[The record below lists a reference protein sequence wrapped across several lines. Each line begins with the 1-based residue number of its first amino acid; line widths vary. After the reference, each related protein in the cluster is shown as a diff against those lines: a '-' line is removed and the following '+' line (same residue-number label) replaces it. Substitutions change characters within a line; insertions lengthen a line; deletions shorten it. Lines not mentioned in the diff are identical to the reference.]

1 MQAPK
6 GTLPLFAHP
15 TNRAFLRQVRLY
27 GGGGLVR
34 GIRSESRT
42 MARREFAIAGAQRGT
57 ALIIETRPV
66 GSAELD
72 PQLPAFLRS
81 ALAARGIARMA
92 DLDLPLSALHP
103 PTNLPDI
110 DAAAQRLATAVTRG
124 QRILIAGDFDAD
136 GATACALCVSLLR
149 AFGVADRDISY
160 LVPNRFEFGYGFTPE
175 FAAVALERR
184 PDVIVT
190 VDNGVSSV
198 EGVALAQSRGVDVV
212 VTDHHLP
219 GDERPPACALV
230 NPNLPES
237 TFPSRHLAGVGVAY
251 YVMGALRAALKRL
264 GHFKERG
271 IAEPRLADW
280 LDLVAIGTVADVVP
294 LDRNNRILVY
304 QGLQRIRHG
313 RARVG
318 VRALAEV
325 AGRALSKLA
334 ATDLGFAVAPR
345 LNAAGRLQD
354 MAIGIECLLADD
366 LEQARRQAQTLDELN
381 RERRRIEADMSEDA
395 AAALESQ
402 GAGGADDVGGADDA
416 DDEGQDVAICVYE
429 SHWHQGVV
437 GIVAARMRER
447 YHRPAI
453 AFADAGGSDEIKGS
467 ARSIPGL
474 HIRDAIA
481 DCAARDPG
489 LVGKF
494 GGHAMAAGLSIKRQ
508 HLARFRSAFNQA
520 VAARVSA
527 RDLAGIAVTD
537 GELGAGDL
545 TVGNA
550 RLVGEYGPWGQ
561 GFDEPTFHGEFDVVA
576 QRIVGERHLKLALKL
591 DGRVVDAIAFNQ
603 EPIAGDRL
611 RAVYRLGVNDYR
623 DAETLQLNVQRL
635 ESALEQP
642 A

>member
-1 MQAPK
+1 
-6 GTLPLFAHP
+6 
-15 TNRAFLRQVRLY
+15 
-27 GGGGLVR
+27 
-34 GIRSESRT
+34 
-42 MARREFAIAGAQRGT
+42 
-57 ALIIETRPV
+57 
-66 GSAELD
+66 
-72 PQLPAFLRS
+72 
-81 ALAARGIARMA
+81 MA

-110 DAAAQRLATAVTRG
+110 DAAAQRLATAVTHG

-149 AFGVADRDISY
+149 AFGVADRDVSY

-402 GAGGADDVGGADDA
+402 GAGGADDADDV
-416 DDEGQDVAICVYE
+416 DDKGQDVAICVYE
-429 SHWHQGVV
+429 SHWHQGVI

-537 GELGAGDL
+537 GELAARDL